1 MLVLKCLVVVWVRG
15 ELLRTELWVLH
26 EPHRA
31 GVWVRHLHFLLF
43 LKVEAQ
49 HVEHVD
55 PELHVQPGVHGDL
68 GDHGEVVELYQFLAE
83 VLDQGPVVWVVAC
96 L

>member
-1 MLVLKCLVVVWVRG
+1 
-15 ELLRTELWVLH
+15 
-26 EPHRA
+26 
-31 GVWVRHLHFLLF
+31 
-43 LKVEAQ
+43 
-49 HVEHVD
+49 
-55 PELHVQPGVHGDL
+55 VQPGVHEDL